1 MNRNLLLKVE
11 TIQVF
16 KINIIETDLIIKCQ
30 YEVFHL
36 YIRQRDHKCSNL
48 NMKRGRILYI
58 LIKIFISLQ
67 SLNIQEEIPDKTLL
81 KR

>member
-36 YIRQRDHKCSNL
+36 YIHQRDHKCSNL
-48 NMKRGRILYI
+48 NMKRGRIL
-58 LIKIFISLQ
+58 
-67 SLNIQEEIPDKTLL
+67 
-81 KR
+81 